1 MDVSSYEAVV
11 WEEREAELCSTQWR
25 MVCEDREQQL
35 CEDVAETR
43 CDVSLGDKEE
53 NIYYSSISK
62 NILKLKEK
70 EGGSYQVTYLLAYS
84 NLQELAGL
92 GF

>member
-43 CDVSLGDKEE
+43 CDVSLLGIKRK
-53 NIYYSSISK
+53 IFSIKTS
-62 NILKLKEK
+62 LPYFGVKL
-70 EGGSYQVTYLLAYS
+70 SCVCLMLAYRKP
-84 NLQELAGL
+84 GL
-92 GF
+92 T

>member
-43 CDVSLGDKEE
+43 CDVSLLGTKRK
-53 NIYYSSISK
+53 IFI
-62 NILKLKEK
+62 ILVSQKI
-70 EGGSYQVTYLLAYS
+70 
-84 NLQELAGL
+84 
-92 GF
+92 F

>member
-43 CDVSLGDKEE
+43 CDVSFLGTKRK
-53 NIYYSSISK
+53 IF
-62 NILKLKEK
+62 ILVSQKI
-70 EGGSYQVTYLLAYS
+70 
-84 NLQELAGL
+84 
-92 GF
+92 F

>member
-43 CDVSLGDKEE
+43 CDVSLLGTKRK
-53 NIYYSSISK
+53 IFILVSIK
-62 NILKLKEK
+62 YFEAQGKGRRK
-70 EGGSYQVTYLLAYS
+70 
-84 NLQELAGL
+84 
-92 GF
+92 